1 MSLLYKFV
9 SIVLLILLSG
19 LVATGFV
26 ACQQLENFAENQVK
40 QQAKLMMR
48 AALATRDYTK
58 NHIKGLVEKIPQTDE
73 FVREAVPAFAAT
85 TTLNFIQEHPEFKNY
100 RYSEPSQK
108 PTNPDDRAEGD
119 EIKLLKWFRKN
130 PKNEKGELNERWE
143 VWTELGESYWVYAR
157 PFIAEKDCLRCH
169 DTPAQAPPLMVNWY
183 HDNGF
188 GWVEGEVEAA
198 QIVRVPKSEP
208 ARISKQALLW
218 IIGTMVLFTV
228 LTLLAL
234 GLALERI
241 VIRPVARLSEMADQ
255 LSRGN
260 LSQGELPVHGNDEI
274 ATLTGSFNR
283 MSVSLSKAMKML
295 EENQ

>member
-26 ACQQLENFAENQVK
+26 AYHQLDDLAENQVK

-48 AALATRDYTK
+48 AALATRDYTN
-58 NHIKGLVEKIPQTDE
+58 NHIKKLVEKFPQTDE
-73 FVREAVPAFAAT
+73 FVPEAVPAFAAT
-85 TTLNFIQEHPEFKNY
+85 TTLKFILEDSDFKKYKY
-100 RYSEPSQK
+100 REPSQK
-108 PTNPDDRAEGD
+108 PTNRNDDADDYE
-119 EIKLLKWFRKN
+119 KTLLKYFREN
-130 PKNEKGELNERWE
+130 PDEKREKWRPIRPN
-143 VWTELGESYWVYAR
+143 WVRVPGSTLAR
-157 PFIAEKDCLRCH
+157 SSRPRTASNVI
-169 DTPAQAPPLMVNWY
+169 TPRMKHPKACSRSMDN
-183 HDNGF
+183 NGF
-188 GWVEGEVEAA
+188 GWEEGKVEAA
-198 QIVRVPKSEP
+198 QIVTVPMTEP
-208 ARISKQALLW
+208 ERIRNQALLW
-218 IIGTMVLFTV
+218 IIGMMVLFTA

-234 GLALERI
+234 GLALRMI

-274 ATLTGSFNR
+274 ATLTDSFNR

>member
-26 ACQQLENFAENQVK
+26 AYHQLDHLAENQVK

-58 NHIKGLVEKIPQTDE
+58 KHIKGLVEKIPQIDE
-73 FVREAVPAFAAT
+73 FVPETVPAFAAT
-85 TTLNFIQEHPEFKNY
+85 TTLKFIQEDPDFEKYKY
-100 RYSEPSQK
+100 REPSQK
-108 PTNPDDRAEGD
+108 PTNRNDDAD
-119 EIKLLKWFRKN
+119 EFEKTLLKHFREN
-130 PKNEKGELNERWE
+130 PEDRDKWKEH
-143 VWTELGESYWVYAR
+143 TELGESSWVYAR
-157 PFIAEKDCLRCH
+157 PFIATKDCLECH
-169 DTPAQAPPLMVNWY
+169 NTPDEAPQSMLKKYGN
-183 HDNGF
+183 NGF
-188 GWVEGEVEAA
+188 GWEEGKVEAA
-198 QIVRVPKSEP
+198 QIVTIPMSEP
-208 ARISKQALLW
+208 ERIRNQALLW
-218 IIGTMVLFTV
+218 IIGMMVLFTV

-295 EENQ
+295 ENQ